1 MSDAMEALA
10 LKAAISACA
19 SLAAMLVDFFWLLR
33 DEITFVWPNVRRRR
47 IYALVHIIERYLG
60 LVGQGFS
67 VYVSLRI
74 ASLLPTPP
82 IYCRIWFV
90 YQAISIQ
97 ILLSSME
104 FALIHRIYAL
114 FQKNCSILSV
124 LVLFCTLQL
133 LSLGAS
139 AWLAIPNTEHSET
152 CFVLKPNIDTIYFGT
167 TTMATHLVMFFMIF
181 WRRVELPVEWSCSA
195 FGRVVLRDSALSP
208 LIISLLTGV
217 LVLCNTGVIQ
227 TSLNGNII
235 YYWLFCAMWIS
246 LGRII
251 VNHSKVEQLMDARG
265 SKLTTEIDLGETSLS
280 ISESSTSQ
288 HAAVD
293 LTSTSQVQ
301 IALETS
307 KARDPSTCN
316 SLEGNGTSSFAVVKG
331 REESPS
337 SGSSD
342 GEEVDPYLASA
353 TV

>member
-1 MSDAMEALA
+1 M
-10 LKAAISACA
+10 
-19 SLAAMLVDFFWLLR
+19 
-33 DEITFVWPNVRRRR
+33 
-47 IYALVHIIERYLG
+47 
-60 LVGQGFS
+60 
-67 VYVSLRI
+67 
-74 ASLLPTPP
+74 
-82 IYCRIWFV
+82 
-90 YQAISIQ
+90 
-97 ILLSSME
+97 
-104 FALIHRIYAL
+104 
-114 FQKNCSILSV
+114 
-124 LVLFCTLQL
+124 
-133 LSLGAS
+133 
-139 AWLAIPNTEHSET
+139 
-152 CFVLKPNIDTIYFGT
+152 
-167 TTMATHLVMFFMIF
+167 
-181 WRRVELPVEWSCSA
+181 
-195 FGRVVLRDSALSP
+195 
-208 LIISLLTGV
+208 
-217 LVLCNTGVIQ
+217 
-227 TSLNGNII
+227 
-235 YYWLFCAMWIS
+235 
-246 LGRII
+246 GRII